1 VRHLR
6 IPALFVVMGLLVAS
20 CGGIGGG
27 STGPTPISEIGE
39 GEGELNLVIWAGY
52 AESGETVAEYD
63 WVTPF
68 EEATGCMVRTQNM
81 TDSNNGVS
89 LMQSGEYDGISASG
103 DATTRLIASGLV
115 APIDTSVFEN
125 YDNVFEDL
133 KNLPHNTVDGVNYG
147 VPHGRGP
154 NLLAWNSEEVAEAPT
169 SWAPIWEDGA
179 DYAGQ
184 ISIYDSSIFIAD
196 AALHLMATQPDL
208 GIEDPY
214 QLSQEQFDAAIEL
227 LRELDANEPLYWG
240 DFNDQ
245 IASYASGD
253 IVVGTTWPYQV
264 NLLQAE
270 GEPIEAVVPDEGTTG
285 WSDTWMM
292 HAEAEHPNCML
303 MWMDHMMSAEAN
315 AMATVWF
322 GEAATSEEACE
333 AAEALSE
340 GHCVAQHAGDA
351 EYWENIWYWSTPQED
366 CADDDAD
373 TTCVTQE
380 DWVEA
385 WTSLR
390 GS

>member
-1 VRHLR
+1 MRHLR
-6 IPALFVVMGLLVAS
+6 IPALFVVMGLVVAS
-20 CGGIGGG
+20 CGGTGGG
-27 STGPTPISEIGE
+27 SAGPTPISEIGE

-52 AESGETVAEYD
+52 AERGETVAEYD

-68 EEATGCMVRTQNM
+68 EDETGCQVNTTNM

-89 LMQSGEYDGISASG
+89 LIQSGEYDGISASG

-115 APIDTSVFEN
+115 APIDTDVFEN
-125 YDNVFEDL
+125 YENVFADL
-133 KNLPHNTVDGVNYG
+133 KDLPHNTVDGVNYG

-154 NLLAWNSEEVAEAPT
+154 NLLAWNSEEVTDAPT
-169 SWAPIWEDGA
+169 SWEPIWEGGA
-179 DYAGQ
+179 DYAGK

-208 GIEDPY
+208 GITDPY
-214 QLSQEQFDAAIEL
+214 QLSQEQFDAAVALLEEL
-227 LRELDANEPLYWG
+227 NENEPLYWS

-245 IASYASGD
+245 ISSYASGD

-270 GEPIEAVVPDEGTTG
+270 GEPIEATVPEEGTTG

-292 HAEAEHPNCML
+292 YSEADHPNCML

-322 GEAATSEEACE
+322 GEAATSDEACE
-333 AAEALSE
+333 AAEALSP
-340 GHCVAQHAGDA
+340 GHCEAQHAGDA
-351 EYWENIWYWSTPQED
+351 AYWENIWYWSTPQED
-366 CADDDAD
+366 CADEDSD

-385 WTSLR
+385 WTTLR